1 CNSFNGTYILT
12 NGNGIT
18 ISPLAST
25 MVACPNMQTE
35 SELFRVMEL
44 VDNYTIE
51 QDTLLLNT
59 KTELLAKF
67 IATKI
72 KDK

>member
-1 CNSFNGTYILT
+1 
-12 NGNGIT
+12 
-18 ISPLAST
+18 